1 MTEMQQLLKEFSVNI
16 KKKNTRSEGVAK
28 SFFNSLLPVTLRLS
42 IMVCQTMKFQAENY
56 LELFS
61 DFFSSASQILN
72 IETIHPVM
80 GFHDNCPVIVKYP

>member
-42 IMVCQTMKFQAENY
+42 IMVCHFMEFQAHC
-56 LELFS
+56 LLDHRKLFS
-61 DFFSSASQILN
+61 KA
-72 IETIHPVM
+72 
-80 GFHDNCPVIVKYP
+80 G

>member
-42 IMVCQTMKFQAENY
+42 IMVEKIVEFCAGQT
-56 LELFS
+56 
-61 DFFSSASQILN
+61 
-72 IETIHPVM
+72 
-80 GFHDNCPVIVKYP
+80 